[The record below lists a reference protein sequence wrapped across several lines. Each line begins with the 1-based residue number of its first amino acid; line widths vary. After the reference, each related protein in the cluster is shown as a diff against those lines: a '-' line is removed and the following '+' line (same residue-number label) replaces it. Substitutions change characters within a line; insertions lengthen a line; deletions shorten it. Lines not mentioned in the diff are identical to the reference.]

1 MDGFDGGVEV
11 HLEGTLAAVGVWV
24 GDQVGGDQLGGGQGS
39 FLFLVIED
47 HGVFPSEVEEK

>member
-1 MDGFDGGVEV
+1 
-11 HLEGTLAAVGVWV
+11 LEGALTAVGVWV
-24 GDQVGGDQLGGGQGS
+24 GDHIRRDQFSRGQGS